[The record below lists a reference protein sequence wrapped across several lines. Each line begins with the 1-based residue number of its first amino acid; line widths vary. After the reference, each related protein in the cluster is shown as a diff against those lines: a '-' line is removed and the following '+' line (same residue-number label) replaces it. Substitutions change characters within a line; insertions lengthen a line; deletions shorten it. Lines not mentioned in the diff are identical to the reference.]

1 VGTDHGSNPQKET
14 ALAIYCSIDANERSR
29 SNYQTDLKKYITET
43 IGEPTLRDMI
53 SELEK
58 PGRYPRAEFKY
69 ATFKEGIAEIKD
81 L

>member
-1 VGTDHGSNPQKET
+1 MFGDRFCLYLRIAG
-14 ALAIYCSIDANERSR
+14 IDANERSR
-29 SNYQTDLKKYITET
+29 SNYQTDLKKYITEK

-58 PGRYPRAEFKY
+58 PGRYPRAEFSD